1 MISIVMAPGE
11 RGTDRHLA
19 LAEYI
24 ADHPGEYDFSFGE
37 VEVDLVFS
45 VEDMSDVM
53 EIHGKKFHFSPQS
66 PRKYRAVELK
76 MPADFGQSLQNGHLS
91 SQRRQCP
98 YPLQVAVLGS
108 LGDVLRALP
117 EVNGLGWR
125 NARERAQA
133 EAMVRRGIAALK
145 ASGVD
150 VAFGVS
156 PLDMPPMTLVVPE
169 EWAMRRNI
177 SQIVR
182 ESRAYLEDDIH
193 LPMPKCESTQE
204 AMLMCLPGVGPTLA
218 RNMIDAGIEPAL
230 WCEHPPGA
238 VPDEYLMEKLLTV
251 PKIGKVK
258 AAKILAAIQ
267 K

>member
-1 MISIVMAPGE
+1 MISIIMAPGE
-11 RGTDRHLA
+11 RGTDRHVA

-24 ADHPGEYDFSFGE
+24 ARHPDEYDFSFGDA
-37 VEVDLVFS
+37 EVDLVFS
-45 VEDMSDVM
+45 AWSSFRHAMDGMTL
-53 EIHGKKFHFSPQS
+53 KTK
-66 PRKYRAVELK
+66 KYRAVELK
-76 MPADFGQSLQNGHLS
+76 MPADFAQSLQNGHIS

-108 LGDVLRALP
+108 LGDVLRTLP
-117 EVNGLGWR
+117 AVTGAGWR
-125 NARERAQA
+125 NPRERAQA
-133 EAMVRRGIAALK
+133 EAMIRRGIAALK

-150 VAFGVS
+150 VAFGES
-156 PLDMPPMTLVVPE
+156 PLDMPPMTLEVPE

-182 ESRAYLEDDIH
+182 ESRAYLEGDIH

-238 VPDEYLMEKLLTV
+238 VMEKLLTV

>member
-1 MISIVMAPGE
+1 MISIIMAPGE

-24 ADHPGEYDFSFGE
+24 ADKPDEYDFSFGD

-45 VEDMSDVM
+45 LVDHSLIVGETED
-53 EIHGKKFHFSPQS
+53 EYRPW
-66 PRKYRAVELK
+66 RKDRAVELK
-76 MPADFGQSLQNGHLS
+76 IPADFAGSLQNGHLS

-108 LGDVLRALP
+108 PGDVYRALRDP
-117 EVNGLGWR
+117 
-125 NARERAQA
+125 A
-133 EAMVRRGIAALK
+133 EAGMIRRGIAALK

-156 PLDMPPMTLVVPE
+156 PLDMPRMTMEVPE
-169 EWAMRRNI
+169 EWAMRENI

-182 ESRAYLEDDIH
+182 ESRACLEGDIH

-230 WCEHPPGA
+230 WCEHPPGT
-238 VPDEYLMEKLLTV
+238 VPDEYLMEKLLAV

>member
-1 MISIVMAPGE
+1 MISILMAPGE

-19 LAEYI
+19 IAEYI
-24 ADHPGEYDFSFGE
+24 ARHPDEYDFSFGD

-45 VEDMSDVM
+45 LVDHSLIVGETED
-53 EIHGKKFHFSPQS
+53 EYRPW
-66 PRKYRAVELK
+66 RKDRAVELK
-76 MPADFGQSLQNGHLS
+76 MPADFAGSLQNGHLS

-108 LGDVLRALP
+108 LGDVLRTLP
-117 EVNGLGWR
+117 AVTGAGWR
-125 NARERAQA
+125 NPRERAQA
-133 EAMVRRGIAALK
+133 EAMIRRGIAALK

-150 VAFGVS
+150 VAFGES
-156 PLDMPPMTLVVPE
+156 PLDMPPMTLEVPE

-182 ESRAYLEDDIH
+182 ESRAYLEVDIH